1 MLLSSVRVLGLTVL
15 IGAGSVMA
23 AGPHHEA
30 CLPAA
35 DYAGCIKA
43 LTEAD
48 AARSGGSTTT
58 IKIDQTNRPGLL
70 SEVGND
76 CPSGMAYA
84 GAGKCRNIVCVHGGL
99 FGRNDRD
106 LAGKGHRCPAGMGD
120 FIGYRGSLR
129 WGNQYTNATINPS
142 CPQVEPRIGFRS
154 SCQSSGSRLPKGL
167 DETD

>member
-15 IGAGSVMA
+15 IGTGSVMA

-76 CPSGMAYA
+76 CPSGM
-84 GAGKCRNIVCVHGGL
+84 
-99 FGRNDRD
+99 D
-106 LAGKGHRCPAGMGD
+106 
-120 FIGYRGSLR
+120 
-129 WGNQYTNATINPS
+129 
-142 CPQVEPRIGFRS
+142 
-154 SCQSSGSRLPKGL
+154 
-167 DETD
+167 

>member
-1 MLLSSVRVLGLTVL
+1 MLLSSLRVLGLTL
-15 IGAGSVMA
+15 LLGSSYAMA

-43 LTEAD
+43 LAEAD
-48 AARSGGSTTT
+48 AARSNGSTTT

-84 GAGKCRNIVCVHGGL
+84 GAYGGM
-99 FGRNDRD
+99 
-106 LAGKGHRCPAGMGD
+106 PAPPP
-120 FIGYRGSLR
+120 
-129 WGNQYTNATINPS
+129 NAVWDCLPLVQKKLIPNP
-142 CPQVEPRIGFRS
+142 
-154 SCQSSGSRLPKGL
+154 
-167 DETD
+167 